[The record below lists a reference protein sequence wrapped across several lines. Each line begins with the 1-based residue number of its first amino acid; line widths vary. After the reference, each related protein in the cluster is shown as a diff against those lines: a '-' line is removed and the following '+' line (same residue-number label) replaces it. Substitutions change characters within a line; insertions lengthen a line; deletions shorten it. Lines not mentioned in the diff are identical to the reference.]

1 MAIVWSCFFKQFY
14 IEVTN
19 KLKMLS
25 KLLISELKWVLL
37 ALVISLVLVE
47 SVNSSFL
54 AETAGSGVPQ
64 TFFGLNL
71 FLEILV
77 FFVFSTFVVFGI
89 KGFFEMYSHKFANT
103 VIFISGLLLVVVIFI
118 LCFQVLSLE

>member
-1 MAIVWSCFFKQFY
+1 
-14 IEVTN
+14 
-19 KLKMLS
+19 MLS
-25 KLLISELKWVLL
+25 KLLLSEMKWVLL
-37 ALVISLVLVE
+37 ALVVSLVLVE
-47 SVNSSFL
+47 SINSSSFFST
-54 AETAGSGVPQ
+54 AESGVPQ

-89 KGFFEMYSHKFANT
+89 KGFFEMYSHKFAN
-103 VIFISGLLLVVVIFI
+103 VIIFISGILLTVVIFI

>member
-1 MAIVWSCFFKQFY
+1 
-14 IEVTN
+14 
-19 KLKMLS
+19 MLS